1 MGRIVSQECPSA
13 QAPTRTI
20 LTNAHGNM
28 GVMSPAPSRDIL
40 AANLRR
46 LIDAD
51 TPKGQRP
58 SVRAW
63 ALGKGLDVRLVDRLT
78 KGQHAVTLDKLEE
91 IAAACGLQAWQ
102 LLLDDL
108 DPSAPADAPI
118 NDEERALLR
127 RLRRLLS
134 E

>member
-1 MGRIVSQECPSA
+1 M
-13 QAPTRTI
+13 APAT
-20 LTNAHGNM
+20 
-28 GVMSPAPSRDIL
+28 PRDIL

-51 TPKGQRP
+51 ARHGERL

-63 ALGKGLDVRLVDRLT
+63 AQGKGLNVRLIDRLT

-91 IAAACGLQAWQ
+91 IASACGLQAWQ
-102 LLLDDL
+102 LLLEDF
-108 DPSAPADAPI
+108 DPAAPPDTPI
-118 NDEERALLR
+118 TDEERRMLN
-127 RLRRLLS
+127 RLRRLLG